1 MNLDMGRHLNVFG
14 DEIRCCYCWQ
24 WWCGDD
30 DTMVVVFFF
39 LLSCGV
45 MVLDF
50 FFVGYGG
57 GVGFLMGCDGCGCS
71 DGGVESIGYDF
82 RLWLLRV
89 ERW

>member
-1 MNLDMGRHLNVFG
+1 
-14 DEIRCCYCWQ
+14 
-24 WWCGDD
+24 
-30 DTMVVVFFF
+30 MVVVFFF

-82 RLWLLRV
+82 RL
-89 ERW
+89 